1 MGGSAG
7 PSSTPTPDDGFG
19 GAPPPVTGGTK
30 APIPVQ
36 APPARS
42 GVAKLLGPV
51 FDTLARLGYR
61 VSEPSARPQ
70 TVYVDPTSPE
80 GAARVSQARVNYIT
94 GQATVDDMNVL
105 LAANEISPADLR
117 AYLRDGDTSGGGR
130 LTAYEAAQLD
140 MARQQFEYQKQQD
153 RVASALSALKALSD
167 EAAARDARQQ
177 AAQQLVASAAPYAI
191 DPSMQFFAGLA
202 PTDAAVRLGL
212 ASPLRTNPVTVRPA
226 AVLANPYDAQLQ
238 EALAQFKGLAGIT

>member
-1 MGGSAG
+1 M
-7 PSSTPTPDDGFG
+7 PDDGFG
-19 GAPPPVTGGTK
+19 GAPPPVSGGGK

-36 APPARS
+36 TPRERS
-42 GVAKLLGPV
+42 GFAKLIGPV
-51 FDTLARLGYR
+51 FDTLARLGYP
-61 VSEPSARPQ
+61 VPPPFQATSTA
-70 TVYVDPTSPE
+70 YVDPTSPE
-80 GAARVSQARVNYIT
+80 GAARVYKARANYIT
-94 GQATVDDMNVL
+94 GQASVDDMNVL

-117 AYLRDGDTSGGGR
+117 AYLRDGGTGGGGSG

-177 AAQQLVASAAPYAI
+177 AAQQLVASVAPYAI

-226 AVLANPYDAQLQ
+226 AVLANPYDAQVQ
-238 EALAQFKGLAGIT
+238 EALAQFKGLAGIA